1 MPYIKIEERRLL
13 DTYIDELIEKLV
25 DIVHFGETGDGL
37 LAGRLNYTITKLI
50 LGYIEF
56 AKEHVD
62 FYGVGYSDWNEIMG
76 ALECAKLEIYRMQI
90 APYEDIKIKEN
101 GPVIPKIEKKTL
113 KQLKKSVKESKK
125 SFEDAISR
133 HNEDV
138 ALSKLQ
144 TKHKFAS
151 PEELHQFLST
161 KKGKKEFEKA
171 LKESEQNVKN

>member
-1 MPYIKIEERRLL
+1 MK
-13 DTYIDELIEKLV
+13 
-25 DIVHFGETGDGL
+25 F
-37 LAGRLNYTITKLI
+37 
-50 LGYIEF
+50 
-56 AKEHVD
+56 
-62 FYGVGYSDWNEIMG
+62 
-76 ALECAKLEIYRMQI
+76 

-138 ALSKLQ
+138 ALGKLQ

-151 PEELHQFLST
+151 PEELHKFLGT

-171 LKESEQNVKN
+171 VKEAEESDE